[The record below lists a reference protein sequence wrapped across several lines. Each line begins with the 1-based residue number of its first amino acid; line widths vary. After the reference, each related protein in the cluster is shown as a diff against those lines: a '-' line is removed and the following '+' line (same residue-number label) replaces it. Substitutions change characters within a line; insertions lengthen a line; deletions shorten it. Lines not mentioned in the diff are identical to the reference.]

1 MGGILGEGN
10 GSIAGGVSG
19 QIRAGQIGG
28 IANELEQIAC
38 ISPFTQRQIQSA
50 FALAEKNRATLSI
63 RTNFTLASFPPG
75 WHLARI
81 VR

>member
-1 MGGILGEGN
+1 MGGILREGS

-19 QIRAGQIGG
+19 QIRGEQIGG

-50 FALAEKNRATLSI
+50 FALADKNRATPSV
-63 RTNFTLASFPPG
+63 RGNFTLASFPSG
-75 WHLARI
+75 RFSARI